1 MGYYILGFVLA
12 FGFCMCFGKSFA
24 TTRRQLLCRR
34 GKRSKARKDDASDG
48 SIFTT
53 MQIITKEIA
62 LDQKNGLGRSEPNQF
77 PYLPPPE
84 GRVEFSI
91 LNPGQM
97 LTDIVGQR
105 QYKKCCRLCKTFA
118 CFFVFL
124 GIFFIVAYYYQPL
137 KDSLC
142 FILYGNMTC
151 QSTISSSLSNVRL

>member
-1 MGYYILGFVLA
+1 
-12 FGFCMCFGKSFA
+12 
-24 TTRRQLLCRR
+24 
-34 GKRSKARKDDASDG
+34 
-48 SIFTT
+48 

-62 LDQKNGLGRSEPNQF
+62 LGQKHGLGRSEPNQF
-77 PYLPPPE
+77 PYLPPRE

-105 QYKKCCRLCKTFA
+105 QYKKCCTDFVKTFA

-142 FILYGNMTC
+142 LILYDNMTC
-151 QSTISSSLSNVRL
+151 QSMNIKLVE

>member
-1 MGYYILGFVLA
+1 M
-12 FGFCMCFGKSFA
+12 
-24 TTRRQLLCRR
+24 TLC
-34 GKRSKARKDDASDG
+34 
-48 SIFTT
+48 
-53 MQIITKEIA
+53 
-62 LDQKNGLGRSEPNQF
+62 
-77 PYLPPPE
+77 
-84 GRVEFSI
+84 I

-151 QSTISSSLSNVRL
+151 QSTISSSLSNVRLQWCVLFTLNFYNFEYQIGRYFVFIFVLFIQHYTPLHRAYFSSNFIKIIIFNLNFNISLF

>member
-1 MGYYILGFVLA
+1 
-12 FGFCMCFGKSFA
+12 
-24 TTRRQLLCRR
+24 
-34 GKRSKARKDDASDG
+34 
-48 SIFTT
+48 

-105 QYKKCCRLCKTFA
+105 QYKKCCTDFVKHLHVSSFSLA
-118 CFFVFL
+118 FF
-124 GIFFIVAYYYQPL
+124 
-137 KDSLC
+137 SL
-142 FILYGNMTC
+142 
-151 QSTISSSLSNVRL
+151 

>member
-1 MGYYILGFVLA
+1 ML
-12 FGFCMCFGKSFA
+12 

-62 LDQKNGLGRSEPNQF
+62 LGQKHGLGRSEPNQF
-77 PYLPPPE
+77 PYLPPRE

-105 QYKKCCRLCKTFA
+105 QYKKCCTDFVKHLHVFSFSSA
-118 CFFVFL
+118 FF
-124 GIFFIVAYYYQPL
+124 
-137 KDSLC
+137 SL
-142 FILYGNMTC
+142 
-151 QSTISSSLSNVRL
+151 